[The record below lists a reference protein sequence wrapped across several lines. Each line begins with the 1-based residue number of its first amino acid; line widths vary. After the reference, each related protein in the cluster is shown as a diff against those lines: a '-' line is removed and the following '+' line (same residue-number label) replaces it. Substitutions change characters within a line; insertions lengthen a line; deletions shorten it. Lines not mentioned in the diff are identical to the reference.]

1 MTAPMTAPMTALPM
15 TALMTP
21 VLSWPPEAYLWFKT
35 LHIVGVVVWFAGL
48 FYLVRLFIYH
58 REAEELE
65 PALKAAFQSQYAL
78 MEQRLANIIT
88 TPGMVVAVAMAVGLV
103 SINPAWLQQGW
114 MHAKLAFVA
123 ALLAYHLFCYRLMGQ
138 LRQGS
143 CRWGPRQLRAFN
155 ELPTLL
161 LVVVVMLVVFKN
173 QFPTGAA
180 TWFVVALVLAMAAS
194 IQLYA
199 RWRRLRA
206 ERAGLVAAAATALA
220 APGPGWADRSQGA
233 RGDGGGAAD

>member
-1 MTAPMTAPMTALPM
+1 V
-15 TALMTP
+15 TP
-21 VLSWPPEAYLWFKT
+21 LAFAWPPEAYLWFKT

-58 REAEELE
+58 REAAELE
-65 PALKAAFQSQYAL
+65 PPLRQAFEDQYGL
-78 MEQRLANIIT
+78 MERRLANIIT
-88 TPGMVVAVAMAVGLV
+88 TPGMVVAVTMAIGLLLV
-103 SINPAWLQQGW
+103 NPAWLHQGW

-123 ALLAYHLFCYRLMGQ
+123 ALLAYHFFCYRLMGQ
-138 LRQGS
+138 LQQGLCQWS
-143 CRWGPRQLRAFN
+143 GRQLRALN

-180 TWFVVALVLAMAAS
+180 TWFLVALVVLMAAS
-194 IQLYA
+194 IQFYA

-206 ERAGLVAAAATALA
+206 EARGTAEA
-220 APGPGWADRSQGA
+220 GA
-233 RGDGGGAAD
+233 RAAS

>member
-1 MTAPMTAPMTALPM
+1 MVLAAL
-15 TALMTP
+15 
-21 VLSWPPEAYLWFKT
+21 PPEAYLWFKT

-58 REAEELE
+58 REAEDLE
-65 PALKAAFQSQYAL
+65 PALSSAFQDQYAL
-78 MEQRLANIIT
+78 MERRLANIIT
-88 TPGMVVAVAMAVGLV
+88 TPGMVVAVAMAVGLLV
-103 SINPAWLQQGW
+103 SNPAWLHQGG

-123 ALLAYHLFCYRLMGQ
+123 ALLAYHAFCYRLMGQ
-138 LRQGS
+138 LQAGTCQWS
-143 CRWGPRQLRAFN
+143 PKQLRALN

-180 TWFVVALVLAMAAS
+180 TWFIVALVVFMAAS
-194 IQLYA
+194 IQFYA

-206 ERAGLVAAAATALA
+206 ERLATA
-220 APGPGWADRSQGA
+220 P
-233 RGDGGGAAD
+233 